1 MLSLLAAVACSDSG
15 KPVQLQEVRVAKSG
29 FLSNAPMLIGDREGY
44 FAREGIRLKFVDLP
58 TNSVQGLPALSRGDV
73 DVVSAAVSV
82 GFFNAVLSGSDLRIV
97 ADRGHFDPAV
107 GCESFGIV
115 GRKSL
120 FGDRPIDAKALR
132 GRRFAMNAVGQ
143 TGYLA
148 ALFLKRYGL
157 KVTDVEAVRLPA
169 TTERHAL
176 DAGTVDVVARSDPFF
191 YQVMQG
197 GHRLLAGGSSL
208 APGSHL
214 AVLVFGPSL
223 LRRNRELG
231 ERFMVAYLRA
241 VRQYNK
247 GRTDRN
253 LEIISRGLGLDT
265 ADLRKMCWLPTDSS
279 GAVNL
284 ESLTHYQEWGLE
296 TGNLARIQ
304 DPSAVTDTTF
314 AANAARSLNAETK
327 RQ

>member
-1 MLSLLAAVACSDSG
+1 
-15 KPVQLQEVRVAKSG
+15 
-29 FLSNAPMLIGDREGY
+29 MLIGDQEGY

-58 TNSVQGLPALSRGDV
+58 TNSVQGLPALSKGDV

-97 ADRGHFDPAV
+97 ADRGHFDPSV

-120 FGDRPIDAKALR
+120 FGDKPIDASLLR

-157 KVTDVEAVRLPA
+157 KVTDVEAVRLPPTA
-169 TTERHAL
+169 ERHAL
-176 DAGTVDVVARSDPFF
+176 EAGTVDVVARSDPFF
-191 YQVMQG
+191 YQLMQG
-197 GHRLLAGGSSL
+197 DNRLLSGGSSL
-208 APGSHL
+208 APGAHL

-231 ERFMVAYLRA
+231 QRFMVAYLRA

-253 LEIISRGLGLDT
+253 LAIVSRGLGLDT
-265 ADLRKMCWLPTDSS
+265 ADLRKMCWLPTDST

-284 ESLTHYQEWGLE
+284 ASLTSYQQWGLE
-296 TGNLARIQ
+296 TGSIAKIQ

-314 AANAARSLNAETK
+314 AATASRLLADQAK
-327 RQ
+327 RE

>member
-1 MLSLLAAVACSDSG
+1 
-15 KPVQLQEVRVAKSG
+15 
-29 FLSNAPMLIGDREGY
+29 MLIGDQEGY

-58 TNSVQGLPALSRGDV
+58 TNSVQGLPALSKGDV

-97 ADRGHFDPAV
+97 ADRGHFDPSV

-120 FGDRPIDAKALR
+120 FGDKPIDASLLR

-157 KVTDVEAVRLPA
+157 KVTDVEAVRLPPTA
-169 TTERHAL
+169 ERHAL
-176 DAGTVDVVARSDPFF
+176 EAGTVDVVARSDPFF
-191 YQVMQG
+191 YQLMQG
-197 GHRLLAGGSSL
+197 DNRLLSGGSSL
-208 APGSHL
+208 APGAHL

-223 LRRNRELG
+223 LRANRELG
-231 ERFMVAYLRA
+231 QRFMVAYLRA

-253 LEIISRGLGLDT
+253 LAIVSRGLGLDT
-265 ADLRKMCWLPTDSS
+265 ADLRKMCWLPTDST

-284 ESLTHYQEWGLE
+284 ASLTSYQQWGLE
-296 TGNLARIQ
+296 TGSIAKIQ

-314 AANAARSLNAETK
+314 AATASRLLADQAK
-327 RQ
+327 RE